1 MKKDFSLGEFS
12 VLISDSLV
20 ALAKNTA
27 MGGTE
32 NSATRILS
40 SESMFRTK
48 GCIDLGLGAPTQ
60 CQNGLTPMSL
70 HFHLIIH
77 DGHRTTHGGPH
88 DGHRTAHGSQDL
100 GVLKDNFTEMKELL
114 DCT

>member
-1 MKKDFSLGEFS
+1 MQKDFSLGEFS

-20 ALAKNTA
+20 ALAKNSA

-32 NSATRILS
+32 NMKQIVT

-77 DGHRTTHGGPH
+77 DGHRT
-88 DGHRTAHGSQDL
+88 AHGSQDL

-114 DCT
+114 VCTWRLITW